1 MSKRELAAGLS
12 TAQLIFFR
20 RKGKGNCFL
29 NTFFRCFLF
38 GIIEAGFLLD
48 GLIMVHPYHWG
59 CGFESTQW
67 RSNWRISC
75 KKHLN
80 LCSKELELPGP
91 SFQPRHDVYAYSP
104 KPGQRFWNVFWDKCR
119 LGRCYDTHGVGVL
132 STFLACAHVVA
143 ATPRMGWGWGG
154 VVMLT
159 FLAHMF
165 LHLHTWSCGWG
176 GGVAMLTFPA
186 KYSIPPSLHTLLGN
200 DEVNPKTFAVQKV
213 AGELHWW

>member
-1 MSKRELAAGLS
+1 M
-12 TAQLIFFR
+12 
-20 RKGKGNCFL
+20 
-29 NTFFRCFLF
+29 
-38 GIIEAGFLLD
+38 
-48 GLIMVHPYHWG
+48 
-59 CGFESTQW
+59 
-67 RSNWRISC
+67 RIWVDTVEM
-75 KKHLN
+75 
-80 LCSKELELPGP
+80 ELENLLQETPEPLFQRVRTSRSKFSAP
-91 SFQPRHDVYAYSP
+91 SWCLCHAYSP

-159 FLAHMF
+159 FLTHMF